1 MGKGSC
7 SISEFPPA
15 PPVTAP
21 CPRPLERQ
29 EGRERRPLAHF
40 ILGRTSEGS
49 ALAFL
54 WRSRLAEFELKEG
67 SCCVALLSTR
77 TRLGVRNWPSWSGSP
92 ARYLH
97 ALRRFRERLGHFGY
111 HVAVRTSRTPR
122 QGDLLPPFFWTCP
135 QSQEGAPGS
144 SLVLQIPEL
153 CESRHG
159 PQQVRFPPARRPGLP
174 NGGNLWCL
182 SDRLNGKQNK
192 SSSPKENG
200 MAKWE
205 GRE

>member
-7 SISEFPPA
+7 SISEFSPA

-153 CESRHG
+153 CCE
-159 PQQVRFPPARRPGLP
+159 PPAGPIPSGPSSRATQWRKPLVPIRPSQWQAEQIQFP
-174 NGGNLWCL
+174 QRKWNG
-182 SDRLNGKQNK
+182 
-192 SSSPKENG
+192 
-200 MAKWE
+200 
-205 GRE
+205 